1 MFYYIPFL
9 FLVFLGLAASTAA
22 FVWAYRSGQF
32 SDQGRAGFLPL
43 RGSDPAEPDENR
55 GRDVKGPYVLFALLA
70 SAVSI
75 LLFTLILALLNRNG
89 G

>member
-9 FLVFLGLAASTAA
+9 FLVFLGLATSTVA

-32 SDQGRAGFLPL
+32 SEQGRAGYLPL
-43 RGSDPAEPDENR
+43 SDLGDGDEDR
-55 GRDVKGPYVLFALLA
+55 GRDIKGPYVLFALLA
-70 SAVSI
+70 SAGVI
-75 LLFTLILALLNRNG
+75 LVFTLILALLDRNG

>member
-9 FLVFLGLAASTAA
+9 FLIFLGLAASTAT

-32 SDQGRAGFLPL
+32 SEQGRAGYLPL
-43 RGSDPAEPDENR
+43 SDLGDRDEDR
-55 GRDVKGPYVLFALLA
+55 GRDTKGFYVLFALLA
-70 SAVSI
+70 SAGAI
-75 LLFTLILALLNRNG
+75 LVFTLIFALSNRNG

>member
-32 SDQGRAGFLPL
+32 SDQGRAGYLPL
-43 RGSDPAEPDENR
+43 SDLGDRNEDR
-55 GRDVKGPYVLFALLA
+55 GRDTKGPYVLLALLA
-70 SAVSI
+70 SASAI
-75 LLFTLILALLNRNG
+75 LVFTLILALLNRNG

>member
-9 FLVFLGLAASTAA
+9 MLIFLSLAAGTAA

-32 SDQGRAGFLPL
+32 SEQGRAGYLPL
-43 RGSDPAEPDENR
+43 SELGGLDEDR
-55 GRDVKGPYVLFALLA
+55 GRDIRGPYVLFALLA
-70 SAVSI
+70 SAGAI
-75 LLFTLILALLNRNG
+75 LVFTLILALSNQNG